1 MRKVPKVL
9 QDEMMDCAA
18 ACLLSILKYYGGNI
32 RYSKLKK
39 MLLTKENGTSAYS
52 LLKVGEQL
60 GFKVEGKKGVIQ
72 QILPLEY
79 PCIAHIKKDGYYHF
93 VVVME
98 YNLKQNKVF
107 LMDPSIGY
115 HNVSLTYW
123 EEICTG
129 IYLFF
134 KVNRVLIHE
143 KETHYLKLLFPRN
156 ILSKKLVFFLVGNLS
171 LSILEIFG
179 LLETKIFFSYLLTTY
194 DSWNIFIYFTF
205 FFCFYFLIEGGLF
218 LFRWFFLKIQYQS
231 YYFLIKRW
239 IKLHLHLP
247 YYYFEQHSKS
257 EILSIATSL
266 EEIYLYFYTIL
277 ECFFLELPIF
287 IMGLVFIGMESIYFF
302 FIFIFFFWI
311 LFLLFFLIF
320 HRVSFYIQKYL
331 SHKERRDY
339 LLIDSFEKLEV
350 IKGLHLETSFLSKL
364 KKEEFQYQNANYRF
378 QLAYVEKAFFQKTV
392 HKTLKFLFLFFFLV
406 AYFKKRVSLYHYFLM
421 DVFFELLLNS
431 YQKILEVFYLFPR
444 VREEAKKVL
453 DSFSSE
459 VELFPKESI
468 TPFKHFKVV
477 KVFNFSYRME
487 GREITSTISFE
498 LRKGDSMI
506 LHGASGC
513 GKSTLCK
520 SILRLYPVQKKR
532 IYLNNMDINYLN
544 LEDIRT
550 RICYLSQEE
559 GLFSGTILENITLGK
574 KIKEK
579 ELFEVLSLTHVK
591 PILDEKQMTLD
602 FQLSTYTSIFSGG
615 ERKKILLARALLLK
629 RDIYLLD
636 EIFESISEEE
646 VVELTKNVLTYLKD
660 KIVLVVSHNKQ
671 LDCLFKKVYT
681 LKVEK

>member
-1 MRKVPKVL
+1 M
-9 QDEMMDCAA
+9 
-18 ACLLSILKYYGGNI
+18 
-32 RYSKLKK
+32 
-39 MLLTKENGTSAYS
+39 
-52 LLKVGEQL
+52 
-60 GFKVEGKKGVIQ
+60 
-72 QILPLEY
+72 
-79 PCIAHIKKDGYYHF
+79 
-93 VVVME
+93 
-98 YNLKQNKVF
+98 
-107 LMDPSIGY
+107 
-115 HNVSLTYW
+115 
-123 EEICTG
+123 
-129 IYLFF
+129 
-134 KVNRVLIHE
+134 
-143 KETHYLKLLFPRN
+143 
-156 ILSKKLVFFLVGNLS
+156 
-171 LSILEIFG
+171 
-179 LLETKIFFSYLLTTY
+179 
-194 DSWNIFIYFTF
+194 
-205 FFCFYFLIEGGLF
+205 
-218 LFRWFFLKIQYQS
+218 
-231 YYFLIKRW
+231 
-239 IKLHLHLP
+239 
-247 YYYFEQHSKS
+247 
-257 EILSIATSL
+257 
-266 EEIYLYFYTIL
+266 
-277 ECFFLELPIF
+277 
-287 IMGLVFIGMESIYFF
+287 
-302 FIFIFFFWI
+302 
-311 LFLLFFLIF
+311 
-320 HRVSFYIQKYL
+320 
-331 SHKERRDY
+331 
-339 LLIDSFEKLEV
+339 IDSFEKLEV